1 VDQAQFELQL
11 KVWKELA
18 ISKQMLMRTAT
29 DALKLDAECSQDELK
44 KALEAVIKKNKEA
57 DTNVSTA
64 QDQARQSIVAME
76 RKVTASA
83 QAQAIADAAAA
94 ELRATLDNATKQ
106 MAIERTAIAQE
117 VQKLKDRLAEKEK
130 ALGAINTALADT
142 PENVIKK
149 MKSLRKEKQDEAD
162 ERKKLEATFNT
173 LRKDKQ
179 QQDKQLADTQAS
191 TDKLV
196 TQYRDLHATTAKLH
210 EQLKP
215 LVAEKDLPAL
225 PAVDDK
231 LLEGI
236 EELKANKPKK
246 GPGSISV
253 LQDRK
258 SA

>member
-44 KALEAVIKKNKEA
+44 KALEAVLKQNKEA
-57 DTNVSTA
+57 ETSVKDA
-64 QDQARQSIVAME
+64 QEQARQSVAAMD

-83 QAQAIADAAAA
+83 QAQTTAEATAT
-94 ELRATLDNATKQ
+94 ELRAALDNNTKQ
-106 MAIERTAIAQE
+106 MAIERTATAQE

-130 ALGAINTALADT
+130 ALSAINTALADT

-179 QQDKQLADTQAS
+179 QQDKQLADTQTN

-196 TQYRDLHATTAKLH
+196 TQYRDLHAATTKLH

-215 LVAEKDLPAL
+215 LVDAKDLPAL
-225 PAVDDK
+225 PALDDK

-236 EELKANKPKK
+236 EEIKNNKPKK

-258 SA
+258 TA

>member
-29 DALKLDAECSQDELK
+29 DALKLDADCSQDELK
-44 KALEAVIKKNKEA
+44 KALETVIKQNKEA
-57 DTNVSTA
+57 ETSVITA
-64 QDQARQSIVAME
+64 QNQAKQSILAME
-76 RKVTASA
+76 RKVAASA
-83 QAQAIADAAAA
+83 QAQALSDATAT

-117 VQKLKDRLAEKEK
+117 VQKLKDRLAEKDK
-130 ALGAINTALADT
+130 ALSAINTALADT

-149 MKSLRKEKQDEAD
+149 MKSLRKEKQDESD

-179 QQDKQLADTQAS
+179 QQDKQLADLQAS
-191 TDKLV
+191 TTKLV
-196 TQYRDLHATTAKLH
+196 TQYKDLHAVTTKLH

-215 LVAEKDLPAL
+215 LVDEKDLPAL
-225 PAVDDK
+225 PALDDK
-231 LLEGI
+231 LLEAI
-236 EELKANKPKK
+236 EENGNAKKK
-246 GPGSISV
+246 GPGIALV
-253 LQDRK
+253 QDRK

>member
-29 DALKLDAECSQDELK
+29 DALKLDADCSQDDLK

-57 DTNVSTA
+57 DASVSAA
-64 QDQARQSIVAME
+64 QDQAKQAIMAME

-83 QAQAIADAAAA
+83 QAQALSDATAT

-149 MKSLRKEKQDEAD
+149 MKSLRKEKQDESD

-173 LRKDKQ
+173 LRKEKQ
-179 QQDKQLADTQAS
+179 TQDKQLADLQAN
-191 TDKLV
+191 TGKLV
-196 TQYRDLHATTAKLH
+196 TQYKELHTTTTALH
-210 EQLKP
+210 DQLKP
-215 LVAEKDLPAL
+215 LVDAKDLPAL
-225 PAVDDK
+225 PALDEK
-231 LLEGI
+231 LLESI
-236 EELKANKPKK
+236 EENAKPKK
-246 GPGSISV
+246 GAGISLV
-253 LQDRK
+253 QDRK

>member
-1 VDQAQFELQL
+1 MDQAQFELQL

-29 DALKLDAECSQDELK
+29 DALKLDAECTQDDLK

-57 DTNVSTA
+57 DVSVSSA
-64 QDQARQSIVAME
+64 QDQAKQAIMAME

-83 QAQAIADAAAA
+83 QAQALSDATAT
-94 ELRATLDNATKQ
+94 ELRGTLDNATKQ

-149 MKSLRKEKQDEAD
+149 MKSLRKEKQDESD

-173 LRKDKQ
+173 LRKEKQ
-179 QQDKQLADTQAS
+179 TQDKQLADLQAN
-191 TDKLV
+191 TGKLV
-196 TQYRDLHATTAKLH
+196 TQYKDLHEVTAKLH
-210 EQLKP
+210 EQIKP
-215 LVAEKDLPAL
+215 LVDAKDLPAL
-225 PAVDDK
+225 PALDEK
-231 LLEGI
+231 LLESI
-236 EELKANKPKK
+236 EENAKPKK
-246 GPGSISV
+246 GAGISLV
-253 LQDRK
+253 QDRK

>member
-1 VDQAQFELQL
+1 VDQAQLELQL

-18 ISKQMLMRTAT
+18 ISKQMLMRAAT

-44 KALEAVIKKNKEA
+44 KALEAVLKKNKEA
-57 DTNVSTA
+57 DTSVIMA
-64 QDQARQSIVAME
+64 QQEAKQAIAVME
-76 RKVTASA
+76 RKVTTSA
-83 QAQAIADAAAA
+83 QAQLISDTTAT

-149 MKSLRKEKQDEAD
+149 MKSLRKEKQDESD

-179 QQDKQLADTQAS
+179 QQDKQLADAQAN
-191 TDKLV
+191 TTKLV
-196 TQYRDLHATTAKLH
+196 KQYRDLHTETTKIH

-215 LVAEKDLPAL
+215 LVDAKDLPAL
-225 PAVDDK
+225 PALDDK
-231 LLEGI
+231 LLESI
-236 EELKANKPKK
+236 EESAKPKK